1 MFANQIEC
9 ILKTIRI
16 NFLTLSSAKNEM
28 LDTDLLVC
36 INKSPVNRIEI
47 KVLKAV
53 IRRIKPRLS

>member
-53 IRRIKPRLS
+53 I